1 MPLRDVPL
9 VSNEY
14 YHVFNRGHASSPVFL
29 NKRHYEKFID
39 ILLYYRNLLPPLR
52 YSKFL
57 QLDINERKA
66 LLEDLAIKKEFLID
80 IVAYC
85 LMPNHFHLLVKQN
98 VDSGIQ
104 RFLYLVSSSYS
115 HYFNLK
121 NNQKGSLFEGRFR
134 AVHISNDDQL
144 MHLSRYIHLNPYSSY
159 VVRTIDETFSY
170 PYSSLLEYIDGISV
184 VANSAEIVL
193 SQFKN
198 LEKYKEFVL
207 DRADYQRTLETI
219 KHQTIE

>member
-1 MPLRDVPL
+1 MVTT
-9 VSNEY
+9 EY
-14 YHVFNRGHASSPVFL
+14 YHVFNRGHASSPIFQ

-57 QLDINERKA
+57 QLGISERKI
-66 LLEDLAIKKEFLID
+66 LLENLNKKKEFLID
-80 IVAYC
+80 IIAYC

-98 VDSGIQ
+98 VDNGIQ

-134 AVHISNDDQL
+134 AVHISNDEQL
-144 MHLSRYIHLNPYSSY
+144 IHLSRYIHLNPYSSY
-159 VVRTIDETFSY
+159 VVRTIEETFNY
-170 PYSSLLEYIDGISV
+170 PYSSLAEYIHGMSLV
-184 VANSAEIVL
+184 VNVKEIVL
-193 SQFKN
+193 SQFKD
-198 LEKYKEFVL
+198 LEKYKEFVS
-207 DRADYQRTLETI
+207 DSADYQRSLEII
-219 KHQTIE
+219 KHQTME